1 MKKLVLAVA
10 VLAAGAGAYWYSQQQ
25 GEGALANAALDY
37 IPADTP
43 LFSAQLKPFPLK
55 DYLSVTAS
63 NAALMA
69 QPAALDELTADE
81 SEPLPRFGLY
91 LYKAYLEGL
100 KSPETLLKRFGLADE
115 MRAYTYTLGA
125 LPVIRWEVGN
135 PQAFWTLIDEAEA
148 DSGLTHT
155 VATLAGQNYRAY
167 RLTEEGD
174 EESVDLV
181 LAERDGMITAT
192 FATSILEPQLLEQ
205 ALGIT
210 KVTNPISSSTILTD
224 IVKTHGFMEDSI
236 SYINHKELVRA
247 LVSGDNQLGKQ
258 LGTIFAKAGEDPLA
272 EYRTPACQAELTGI
286 AANWPRTV
294 AGLTAMKVDA
304 KHASMDMKF
313 VVETNNTVVMKALE
327 KMRGFQPA
335 YVQKPG
341 DAVLTAGL
349 GLDVGELAPSLSKI
363 WNDMMSPRFQCEP
376 LAQLQAE
383 LEQANP
389 AMIGMATGMADGVK
403 GIGLSVLDFELDMAG
418 GEPNLKKLDS
428 LLSLSAD
435 DPAFLLEMVKPFAP
449 MLAGID
455 LKSGEDVDL
464 SDFIP
469 PEFGVSAKLG
479 LRGQHL
485 VLFTGEGSKKLAD
498 GLKGEA
504 LTANGLYSMS
514 ADYGRMMGPV
524 MAMLEASG
532 EEIPPELQ
540 GLENYKMKVQ
550 MAVDVVPEGPVFQ
563 SGFVTKP

>member
-1 MKKLVLAVA
+1 
-10 VLAAGAGAYWYSQQQ
+10 
-25 GEGALANAALDY
+25 
-37 IPADTP
+37 
-43 LFSAQLKPFPLK
+43 
-55 DYLSVTAS
+55 
-63 NAALMA
+63 
-69 QPAALDELTADE
+69 
-81 SEPLPRFGLY
+81 
-91 LYKAYLEGL
+91 
-100 KSPETLLKRFGLADE
+100 
-115 MRAYTYTLGA
+115 
-125 LPVIRWEVGN
+125 
-135 PQAFWTLIDEAEA
+135 
-148 DSGLTHT
+148 
-155 VATLAGQNYRAY
+155 
-167 RLTEEGD
+167 
-174 EESVDLV
+174 
-181 LAERDGMITAT
+181 
-192 FATSILEPQLLEQ
+192 
-205 ALGIT
+205 
-210 KVTNPISSSTILTD
+210 
-224 IVKTHGFMEDSI
+224 
-236 SYINHKELVRA
+236 
-247 LVSGDNQLGKQ
+247 
-258 LGTIFAKAGEDPLA
+258 
-272 EYRTPACQAELTGI
+272 
-286 AANWPRTV
+286 
-294 AGLTAMKVDA
+294 
-304 KHASMDMKF
+304 
-313 VVETNNTVVMKALE
+313 
-327 KMRGFQPA
+327 
-335 YVQKPG
+335 
-341 DAVLTAGL
+341 
-349 GLDVGELAPSLSKI
+349 
-363 WNDMMSPRFQCEP
+363 MSPRFQCEP